1 MPVLLEVNS
10 GRECSVLFKVDSMT
24 RDRQECG
31 AVLIMVLWV
40 MVAMSLLALS
50 FSASIRTEVNAAR
63 NVVDQKE
70 SYYLSRAGIE
80 YAIYKVIES
89 QSAFAQLQRRREEGF
104 QSLPPVL
111 TGSVELEMGGGSASV
126 QIIDETGK
134 VNVNLAPNY
143 LLYNLLI
150 GVGLEEQEAQIISD
164 SIEDWRDRDELHR
177 LNGAESDYYQSLPE
191 PHFAK
196 NGPFDVPEELLLV
209 RGITPEIY
217 YGRKGTTESGEQVEY
232 YGLQK
237 YVTTFASIN
246 RINVNS
252 ASVPVLAAVPGL
264 TEEAAGLIYGMR
276 QETPFLNISEVME
289 KIPGMP
295 TEAGRLLSTVRSN
308 VYTLISDGHLLH
320 SEVVNR
326 IRCVV
331 QILPTSPKGY
341 TVLYW
346 NESNIEL

>member
-1 MPVLLEVNS
+1 
-10 GRECSVLFKVDSMT
+10 MT
-24 RDRQECG
+24 RDRQQAG

-40 MVAMSLLALS
+40 MVAMSLLAVS

-111 TGSVELEMGGGSASV
+111 TGSVELAMGRGNASV

-134 VNVNLAPNY
+134 INVNLAPNY

-150 GVGLEEQEAQIISD
+150 GVGLEEQEAQIITD
-164 SIEDWRDRDELHR
+164 SIEDWRDRDDLHR

-217 YGRKGTTESGEQVEY
+217 YGRKGTTESGEQVE
-232 YGLQK
+232 
-237 YVTTFASIN
+237 
-246 RINVNS
+246 
-252 ASVPVLAAVPGL
+252 
-264 TEEAAGLIYGMR
+264 
-276 QETPFLNISEVME
+276 
-289 KIPGMP
+289 
-295 TEAGRLLSTVRSN
+295 
-308 VYTLISDGHLLH
+308 
-320 SEVVNR
+320 
-326 IRCVV
+326 
-331 QILPTSPKGY
+331 
-341 TVLYW
+341 
-346 NESNIEL
+346 

>member
-1 MPVLLEVNS
+1 MKRNPQQS
-10 GRECSVLFKVDSMT
+10 GV
-24 RDRQECG
+24 
-31 AVLIMVLWV
+31 VLIVVLWV
-40 MVAMSLLALS
+40 MVGMSMLAVS
-50 FSASIRTEVNAAR
+50 FSASIRTEVNATR

-89 QSAFAQLQRRREEGF
+89 QSAFAQLQRQREEGL
-104 QSLPPVL
+104 QSLPPAL
-111 TGSVELEMGGGSASV
+111 TGFVEFAMGRGKASVE
-126 QIIDETGK
+126 IIEETGK
-134 VNVNLAPNY
+134 INVNLAPNY

-150 GVGLEEQEAQIISD
+150 GVGLDEQEADMITD

-191 PHFAK
+191 PYLAK

-237 YVTTFASIN
+237 YFTTFARIN

-252 ASVPVLAAVPGL
+252 APVPVLAAVPGL
-264 TEEAAGLIYGMR
+264 DLEAAKLIYGMR
-276 QETPFLNISEVME
+276 LEVPFLNVTEVLERVPGIS
-289 KIPGMP
+289 

-308 VYTLISDGHLLH
+308 VYTLLSDGHLAD

-331 QILPTSPKGY
+331 QINPTFPKGY
-341 TVLYW
+341 VVLYW

>member
-1 MPVLLEVNS
+1 
-10 GRECSVLFKVDSMT
+10 MT
-24 RDRQECG
+24 RDRQECD
-31 AVLIMVLWV
+31 ADMIMVLWV

-104 QSLPPVL
+104 QSLPSVL
-111 TGSVELEMGGGSASV
+111 TGSVNLAMGGGSASV
-126 QIIDETGK
+126 QIIDEPGEI
-134 VNVNLAPNY
+134 NVNLA
-143 LLYNLLI
+143 
-150 GVGLEEQEAQIISD
+150 QIITD
-164 SIEDWRDRDELHR
+164 SIEDWRDRDDLNR

-217 YGRKGTTESGEQVEY
+217 YGRKGTTESGEQFEK

-237 YVTTFASIN
+237 YLTTFASIN

-264 TEEAAGLIYGMR
+264 DDQAADLIYGMR
-276 QETPFLNISEVME
+276 QEAPFLNVTEVME

-308 VYTLISDGHLLH
+308 VYTLISDGHLPD

-331 QILPTSPKGY
+331 QLLPTSPKGY

>member
-1 MPVLLEVNS
+1 MS
-10 GRECSVLFKVDSMT
+10 K
-24 RDRQECG
+24 DRRQAG
-31 AVLIMVLWV
+31 AVLIVVLWV
-40 MVAMSLLALS
+40 MVAMSLLAVS

-63 NVVDQKE
+63 NVVEQKE

-80 YAIYKVIES
+80 YAVYKIVES
-89 QSAFAQLQRRREEGF
+89 QAAFAQLQRRREEGF

-111 TGSVELEMGGGSASV
+111 TGSVELAMGRGHARV

-134 VNVNLAPNY
+134 INVNLAPNY

-150 GVGLEEQEAQIISD
+150 AVGVEEQEAQVITD

-217 YGRKGTTESGEQVEY
+217 YGRKGTTENGEQVEY

-237 YVTTFASIN
+237 YLTTFASIN

-264 TEEAAGLIYGMR
+264 GGEAADLIYGMR
-276 QETPFLNISEVME
+276 QEAPFLSVTEVME
-289 KIPGMP
+289 KVPGIP

-308 VYTLISDGHLLH
+308 MYTLISDGHLPD